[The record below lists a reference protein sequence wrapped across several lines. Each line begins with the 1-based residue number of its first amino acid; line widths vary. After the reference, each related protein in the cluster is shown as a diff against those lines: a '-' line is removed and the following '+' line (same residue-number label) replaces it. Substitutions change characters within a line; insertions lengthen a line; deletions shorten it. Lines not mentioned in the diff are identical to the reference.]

1 MTEKNKKDECP
12 IKIEQLDEY
21 FNICKTQYGPIHKKM
36 RLLDA
41 TDAGELWKAIGAKF
55 PPYQILPDTNFVAY
69 VKNNILASLYTVVKS
84 ASLVPTSEQDKDLVY
99 NLNLAL
105 EYVWGTEDIGYRQF
119 QAGERAALLNLGVTQ
134 VGWDNTVTGGSK
146 EDFHQ
151 GNVTVRNID
160 PIKFMRDPFA
170 ISLETSGYCMT
181 YDDFHKSVFRKNPKY
196 KEKFELFEAKER
208 EADTLDTPKYR
219 HQQTPTKDYYTLVVF
234 WVKHGDDMYEIHTVN
249 CKEILYWKKIKPAI
263 FPFALLYCNE
273 PAGKLVG
280 SSPVAQIFA
289 NNVAYN
295 LMDSIA
301 LTAEL
306 KNQRPPKFISSESG
320 LNIDAFSKHGDEAD
334 RTFVVR
340 GDATR
345 AVHYHQF
352 PYVSPSLPA
361 LKESLQLGMET
372 VSGVDGRYTGR
383 DTGSII
389 TTGGTEEMLN
399 RVTMIDTPKI
409 TLYEAY
415 TKQLTKL
422 VLLNLLEFAPERTY
436 YVQEP
441 NSPKH
446 KTIKV
451 PFQDID
457 KKIVFNYD
465 INISSELPKNK
476 QRIAQMANMLME
488 KQMQYQESG
497 SSVQLITEEEWLM
510 MQDLPMK
517 EYMLERMGIQRQ
529 RDSIEE
535 VSQVLFNYADL
546 IQKGMSPDDAI
557 MATASGL
564 DQKRRGAMMEQ
575 GPIPA
580 VGMENPM
587 GTPPEMDGII

>member
-1 MTEKNKKDECP
+1 M
-12 IKIEQLDEY
+12 
-21 FNICKTQYGPIHKKM
+21 F
-36 RLLDA
+36 
-41 TDAGELWKAIGAKF
+41 
-55 PPYQILPDTNFVAY
+55 
-69 VKNNILASLYTVVKS
+69 
-84 ASLVPTSEQDKDLVY
+84 
-99 NLNLAL
+99 
-105 EYVWGTEDIGYRQF
+105 
-119 QAGERAALLNLGVTQ
+119 
-134 VGWDNTVTGGSK
+134 
-146 EDFHQ
+146 
-151 GNVTVRNID
+151 
-160 PIKFMRDPFA
+160 
-170 ISLETSGYCMT
+170 
-181 YDDFHKSVFRKNPKY
+181 
-196 KEKFELFEAKER
+196 
-208 EADTLDTPKYR
+208 
-219 HQQTPTKDYYTLVVF
+219 
-234 WVKHGDDMYEIHTVN
+234 
-249 CKEILYWKKIKPAI
+249 
-263 FPFALLYCNE
+263 
-273 PAGKLVG
+273 
-280 SSPVAQIFA
+280 
-289 NNVAYN
+289 
-295 LMDSIA
+295 
-301 LTAEL
+301 
-306 KNQRPPKFISSESG
+306 
-320 LNIDAFSKHGDEAD
+320 
-334 RTFVVR
+334 
-340 GDATR
+340 
-345 AVHYHQF
+345 
-352 PYVSPSLPA
+352 PSLPA

-564 DQKRRGAMMEQ
+564 DQKRQGAMREQ

-587 GTPPEMDGII
+587 GTPPDMDGII